1 MSTLDTTRP
10 SVLRISSRVAVPFER
25 RAVRYCIAIA
35 VALLVASVAT
45 LTLGRLGIALPD
57 LLAALITT
65 PSGKTGF
72 VLERLRGPRLLTAIG
87 VGAALGLAGTLF
99 QTVTRNPLGSPDII
113 GIGAGAGAGVAV
125 TTLFWNGL
133 IPTPIGALAGAALA
147 IAIVHLSTGKGFSSP
162 ARVIIAGI
170 GVSAIAFAITQYVVS
185 IGLRDQASQLAAYLA
200 GSLNATNWNDVL
212 VLATMLVIVLPIAA
226 ALSSDLRLMEMGD
239 ALADS
244 LGARTARTRA
254 VAIVLSVIAAAGAV
268 TAAGPIAFV
277 ALTAPQIARRATR
290 SPGANLVASALTGA
304 LILVVADL
312 AVQQLE
318 WADGLPVGVLT
329 AGVGG
334 VYLGYLLIREWKKG
348 RV

>member
-1 MSTLDTTRP
+1 MTA
-10 SVLRISSRVAVPFER
+10 RIMKLGARVALPVES
-25 RAVRYCIAIA
+25 RALYYCLTITLALA
-35 VALLVASVAT
+35 VAAVAT
-45 LTLGRLGIALPD
+45 LSLGRLGIPLPELLSALVES
-57 LLAALITT
+57 

-72 VLERLRGPRLLTAIG
+72 VLERLRGPRLATAIG

-113 GIGAGAGAGVAV
+113 GLGAGAGAGVAI

-133 IPTPIGALAGAALA
+133 IPTPIGALAGAAIA
-147 IAIVHLSTGKGFSSP
+147 IAIVHLSTGRGFSSP

-170 GVSAIAFAITQYVVS
+170 GVSAIAFGITQYVVS

-212 VLATMLVIVLPIAA
+212 VLAVTVIIVLPIAS
-226 ALSSDLRLMEMGD
+226 ALSPQLRLMEMGD

-244 LGARTARTRA
+244 LGARTEHTRA
-254 VAIVLSVIAAAGAV
+254 LAIVLSVVAAAGAV

-290 SPGANLVASALTGA
+290 SAGANLIASALTGA
-304 LILVVADL
+304 LIMVVADL
-312 AVQQLE
+312 AVQQME

-329 AGVGG
+329 AGLGG

>member
-1 MSTLDTTRP
+1 M
-10 SVLRISSRVAVPFER
+10 
-25 RAVRYCIAIA
+25 
-35 VALLVASVAT
+35 
-45 LTLGRLGIALPD
+45 
-57 LLAALITT
+57 
-65 PSGKTGF
+65 
-72 VLERLRGPRLLTAIG
+72 
-87 VGAALGLAGTLF
+87 
-99 QTVTRNPLGSPDII
+99 
-113 GIGAGAGAGVAV
+113 
-125 TTLFWNGL
+125 
-133 IPTPIGALAGAALA
+133 
-147 IAIVHLSTGKGFSSP
+147 HLSTGRGFASP

-200 GSLNATNWNDVL
+200 GSLNSVNWGDVL
-212 VLATMLVIVLPIAA
+212 VLGVTLLIVFPIAA

-244 LGARTARTRA
+244 LGARTARTRTL
-254 VAIVLSVIAAAGAV
+254 AIVLSVIAAAGAV
-268 TAAGPIAFV
+268 TAAGPISFV

-312 AVQQLE
+312 AVQQLA

-334 VYLGYLLIREWKKG
+334 IYLGYLLIREWKKG

>member
-1 MSTLDTTRP
+1 MTA
-10 SVLRISSRVAVPFER
+10 RILKLGTGIALPVQSRALG
-25 RAVRYCIAIA
+25 YCCAILILI
-35 VALLVASVAT
+35 VGASIAT
-45 LTLGRLGIALPD
+45 LTLGSLGIALPD
-57 LLAALITT
+57 LFASLLHT
-65 PSGKTGF
+65 PTGKTGF
-72 VLERLRGPRLLTAIG
+72 VLERLRGPRLVTAIG

-113 GIGAGAGAGVAV
+113 GLGAGAGAGVAV
-125 TTLFWNGL
+125 STLFLNGL

-147 IAIVHLSTGKGFSSP
+147 IVIVHLSTGRGFASP

-200 GSLNATNWNDVL
+200 GSLNAANWNDAL
-212 VLATMLVIVLPIAA
+212 VLGATLLVVVPASA
-226 ALSSDLRLMEMGD
+226 ALSGDLRLMEMGD
-239 ALADS
+239 SLSDS
-244 LGARTARTRA
+244 LGARSGRTRTI
-254 VAIVLSVIAAAGAV
+254 AILLSVVAAAGAV

-277 ALTAPQIARRATR
+277 ALTAPQIAKRATR

-304 LILVVADL
+304 LIMVVADL
-312 AVQQLE
+312 SVQQLD

-334 VYLGYLLIREWKKG
+334 LYLGYLLIHEWKKG